1 MSVQCHFLSTTL
13 YKKKKS
19 FFKLT
24 LVPIAT
30 EMSLNIKRLQ
40 TLAASSVVDCTA
52 CLVHGRMGGGARV
65 ERGGA
70 SHTHPWGRYRDSRMH
85 SNLRITVSYF
95 WAEKKYLFMILKSV
109 QLLRC
114 GCGSHDITK
123 RKKKKIIYLC
133 RTR

>member
-13 YKKKKS
+13 YKKKKK

-40 TLAASSVVDCTA
+40 TLTASSVVDCTA
-52 CLVHGRMGGGARV
+52 CLVHGRMGGWGGACV

-85 SNLRITVSYF
+85 AKLVHHRLILLGR
-95 WAEKKYLFMILKSV
+95 KKYLFMILKSV
-109 QLLRC
+109 QV
-114 GCGSHDITK
+114 
-123 RKKKKIIYLC
+123 
-133 RTR
+133 

>member
-13 YKKKKS
+13 YKKKKK

-40 TLAASSVVDCTA
+40 TLTASSVVDCTA
-52 CLVHGRMGGGARV
+52 CLVHGRMGWGGACV

-70 SHTHPWGRYRDSRMH
+70 SHTHPWGRYRDSRTH
-85 SNLRITVSYF
+85 SNLCISVSYF
-95 WAEKKYLFMILKSV
+95 WPEKNICSLILKSV
-109 QLLRC
+109 QL
-114 GCGSHDITK
+114 
-123 RKKKKIIYLC
+123 
-133 RTR
+133 